1 MFFFLNKLNWTKYK
15 NDMSMEK
22 SSRFWNV
29 IGKPPQATNHP
40 RNRLDISPT
49 TAHVAHVL
57 KHNRRT
63 GVLRAFFSNSAFGT
77 IGTPALGCIT
87 KTVSATVFLEW
98 SANSSL
104 WIQGLRERTMWSSF
118 QLYDSHGFV
127 HSLVPVTSNQILQ
140 EANTPRGT

>member
-1 MFFFLNKLNWTKYK
+1 MIFFLNKLNWTKYK

-40 RNRLDISPT
+40 RNRLDISHHGSRCT
-49 TAHVAHVL
+49 SFRTQHEDRGVGCL
-57 KHNRRT
+57 LFKQCLWHNWDSCSWMYHKNSISNH
-63 GVLRAFFSNSAFGT
+63 LSWLICNFFSLDT
-77 IGTPALGCIT
+77 
-87 KTVSATVFLEW
+87 
-98 SANSSL
+98 
-104 WIQGLRERTMWSSF
+104 GLRQRTMWSSL